1 MPTSEHIQAAEIH
14 LRAAHAHE
22 AAAASHGM
30 NDHLRAHEQS
40 KLAQERSLEAH
51 HHSEQIAKQE
61 SERASAA

>member
-1 MPTSEHIQAAEIH
+1 MPMTDHVRAAEIH

-40 KLAQERSLEAH
+40 KLAAERSIEAH
-51 HHSEQIAKQE
+51 KHSEQIAKE
-61 SERASAA
+61 HAAAAK

>member
-1 MPTSEHIQAAEIH
+1 MPTTPHSHAAESH

-40 KLAQERSLEAH
+40 KLAAERSIDAH
-51 HHSEQIAKQE
+51 RQTEHIAKE
-61 SERASAA
+61 NAEEAKK